1 MASRRQPGCKNL
13 ALLAEQLHTSTPL
26 GVSKKAL
33 IGLVDSLRDSY
44 DMSKFLCWNASCTHH
59 HPAGAQ
65 GRIFRSLLEFTQS
78 LRHDVAVDFDGVDTS
93 MTLAQFAALNKMF
106 VEMFE
111 RHESAIFNVANGLT
125 QLPGV
130 CLKASDALVEVERT
144 FSDGTWCPLLF
155 QQKSYKVSGEA
166 LHFADMVF
174 PVIDYG
180 AFPEPL
186 VTLCPLSVMALF
198 HSNLMPASD
207 VIKALPATWPSF
219 QQASEADGFHT
230 TCGLLYSGVQFNKQL
245 FLHYSTVSYS
255 SCYVDTFTYEALQ
268 LENTMTATR
277 DSWAAGHFRFL
288 SGRRRNAGS
297 EVQRG

>member
-1 MASRRQPGCKNL
+1 
-13 ALLAEQLHTSTPL
+13 
-26 GVSKKAL
+26 
-33 IGLVDSLRDSY
+33 
-44 DMSKFLCWNASCTHH
+44 MSKFLCWNASCTHH